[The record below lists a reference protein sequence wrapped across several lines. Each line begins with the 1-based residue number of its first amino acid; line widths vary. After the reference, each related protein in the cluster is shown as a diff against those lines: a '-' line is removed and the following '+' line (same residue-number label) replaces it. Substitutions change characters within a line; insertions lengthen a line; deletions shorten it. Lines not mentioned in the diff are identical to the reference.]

1 MTNRRCPRCHAQF
14 DPPARYCA
22 RCGTPLVEFAPPP
35 LTAVPLQAG
44 EVRVRTSDTDAPRCT
59 EQESRRFGSLT
70 GTLLDGKYRIGDK
83 VGEGGMSWV
92 YRAEDEVTGETVA
105 IKLLPPR
112 LAKDGAA
119 VERLRREADIAD
131 RFEHPNVCPILAF
144 GHTDE
149 NVLYLV
155 MPFMSGE
162 TLSDY
167 EIRTRAVSLR
177 DGVHILAQV
186 CRGLQHAHDLGII
199 HRDLKPENVMLV
211 RDEGR
216 GTRDEGRALNTGRR
230 TPDAEPPSRR
240 AVVMDFGLAKRRRA
254 SAEVVKLTQTGIV
267 LGTPEFMSPEQI
279 RGRPL
284 DGRSDIYA
292 VGVLA
297 FELFTGQLPFVGKDA
312 QETMMARLR
321 GLPRRLREFRPDL
334 PSRLDAVIA
343 RALALAPEE
352 RYQTMN
358 DLAEALERVASG
370 SRLARWFRRPGS

>member
-1 MTNRRCPRCHAQF
+1 
-14 DPPARYCA
+14 
-22 RCGTPLVEFAPPP
+22 
-35 LTAVPLQAG
+35 
-44 EVRVRTSDTDAPRCT
+44 VRSSSSDAPRPT
-59 EQESRRFGSLT
+59 EQETRRFGSLT

-92 YRAEDEVTGETVA
+92 YQAEEIASGNTVA

-144 GHTDE
+144 GHTDD

-155 MPFMSGE
+155 MPFLVGE

-167 EIRTRAVSLR
+167 ELRTRAVPLR
-177 DGVHILAQV
+177 DGVRILAQV
-186 CRGLQHAHDLGII
+186 CRGLQHAHDLGVI

-211 RDEGR
+211 RDEGQR
-216 GTRDEGRALNTGRR
+216 STVDGRPLTV
-230 TPDAEPPSRR
+230 DSRPLPR

-321 GLPRRLREFRPDL
+321 GLPRRLRELRPDL
-334 PSRLDAVIA
+334 PARLETVVA
-343 RALALAPEE
+343 RALELAPED
-352 RYQTMN
+352 RYQSM
-358 DLAEALERVASG
+358 DELANALERVTGG
-370 SRLARWFRRPGS
+370 SRLARWFRRDRR

>member
-1 MTNRRCPRCHAQF
+1 
-14 DPPARYCA
+14 
-22 RCGTPLVEFAPPP
+22 
-35 LTAVPLQAG
+35 
-44 EVRVRTSDTDAPRCT
+44 VRSSSSDAPRPT
-59 EQESRRFGSLT
+59 EQETRRFGSLT

-92 YRAEDEVTGETVA
+92 YQAEEIASGNTVA

-144 GHTDE
+144 GHTDD

-155 MPFMSGE
+155 MPFLVGE

-167 EIRTRAVSLR
+167 ELRTRAVPLR
-177 DGVHILAQV
+177 DGVRILAQV
-186 CRGLQHAHDLGII
+186 CRGLQHAHDLGVI

-211 RDEGR
+211 RDEGQR
-216 GTRDEGRALNTGRR
+216 STVDGR
-230 TPDAEPPSRR
+230 PSTVDSRPLPR

-321 GLPRRLREFRPDL
+321 GLPRRLRELRPDL
-334 PSRLDAVIA
+334 PARLETVVA
-343 RALALAPEE
+343 RALELAPED
-352 RYQTMN
+352 RYQSMD
-358 DLAEALERVASG
+358 DLANALERVDGG
-370 SRLARWFRRPGS
+370 SRLARWFRRDRH

>member
-1 MTNRRCPRCHAQF
+1 LPAAEPRVRNSAKDVPRSTAQES
-14 DPPARYCA
+14 ARY
-22 RCGTPLVEFAPPP
+22 GT
-35 LTAVPLQAG
+35 
-44 EVRVRTSDTDAPRCT
+44 
-59 EQESRRFGSLT
+59 LT
-70 GTLLDGKYRIGDK
+70 GSVLDGRYRIGDK

-92 YRAEDEVTGETVA
+92 YRAEEIGTGKTVA

-112 LAKDGAA
+112 LAKDNAA

-155 MPFMSGE
+155 MPFLTGE

-167 EIRTRAVSLR
+167 EIRTRAVPLR
-177 DGVHILAQV
+177 EGVRILVQV

-216 GTRDEGRALNTGRR
+216 QSSVAGHQLIDDRR
-230 TPDAEPPSRR
+230 PKTEDQLLSPR

-292 VGVLA
+292 VAVLA

-312 QETMMARLR
+312 QETMMARLK

-334 PSRLDAVIA
+334 PARLDAVIA
-343 RALALAPEE
+343 RALELAPED

-358 DLAEALERVASG
+358 DLANALERVVSG
-370 SRLARWFRRPGS
+370 GRIARLFRRRN

>member
-1 MTNRRCPRCHAQF
+1 M
-14 DPPARYCA
+14 
-22 RCGTPLVEFAPPP
+22 
-35 LTAVPLQAG
+35 
-44 EVRVRTSDTDAPRCT
+44 RTSDTDVPRCT

-92 YRAEDEVTGETVA
+92 YQAEDEATGETVA

-112 LAKDGAA
+112 LARDGAA

-155 MPFMSGE
+155 MPFLSGE

-211 RDEGR
+211 RDEGQR
-216 GTRDEGRALNTGRR
+216 STANRR
-230 TPDAEPPSRR
+230 PLTVDSRPSHR

-358 DLAEALERVASG
+358 DLAEALERVVSG
-370 SRLARWFRRPGS
+370 GRIARFFRRRS

>member
-1 MTNRRCPRCHAQF
+1 MTNRRCPRCQAQY
-14 DPPARYCA
+14 DPPSRYCA
-22 RCGTPLVEFAPPP
+22 RCGTPLVEFAPPALTTIP
-35 LTAVPLQAG
+35 LHAS
-44 EVRVRTSDTDAPRCT
+44 ESRVRNSARDAPRST
-59 EQESRRFGSLT
+59 AQESARYGALA
-70 GTLLDGKYRIGDK
+70 GTVLDGKYRIRTK

-92 YRAEDEVTGETVA
+92 YQADDIETGKVVA

-144 GHTDE
+144 GHTEDGTI
-149 NVLYLV
+149 YLV
-155 MPFMSGE
+155 MPFLAGE

-167 EIRTRAVSLR
+167 EIRTRAVTLEE
-177 DGVHILAQV
+177 GVRILVQV

-211 RDEGR
+211 GDGR
-216 GTRDEGRALNTGRR
+216 PSSDVSHQSSDDRR
-230 TPDAEPPSRR
+230 PTTDDRRPSPR

-279 RGRPL
+279 RGRSL

-321 GLPRRLREFRPDL
+321 GLPRRLREYRPDL
-334 PSRLDAVIA
+334 PGRLESVLA
-343 RALALAPEE
+343 RALALAPED

-358 DLAEALERVASG
+358 ELAAALERVVRRGPIA
-370 SRLARWFRRPGS
+370 RLFRRRR

>member
-1 MTNRRCPRCHAQF
+1 VPTAEPRVRNSAKDVPRSTAQES
-14 DPPARYCA
+14 ARY
-22 RCGTPLVEFAPPP
+22 GT
-35 LTAVPLQAG
+35 
-44 EVRVRTSDTDAPRCT
+44 
-59 EQESRRFGSLT
+59 LT
-70 GTLLDGKYRIGDK
+70 GTVLDGRYRIGDK

-92 YRAEDEVTGETVA
+92 YQAEEIGTGRTVA

-112 LAKDGAA
+112 LAKDNAA

-155 MPFMSGE
+155 MPFLTGE

-167 EIRTRAVSLR
+167 EIRTRAVPLR
-177 DGVHILAQV
+177 EGVQILVQV

-211 RDEGR
+211 REVAGHESR
-216 GTRDEGRALNTGRR
+216 VTSTATRDPRPAT
-230 TPDAEPPSRR
+230 R
-240 AVVMDFGLAKRRRA
+240 AVVMVLGLAKRRRA

-312 QETMMARLR
+312 QETMMARLK

-334 PSRLDAVIA
+334 PARLDAVVA
-343 RALALAPEE
+343 RALELAPED
-352 RYQTMN
+352 RYQTMH
-358 DLAEALERVASG
+358 DLANALERVVSG
-370 SRLARWFRRPGS
+370 GRIARLFRRRN

>member
-1 MTNRRCPRCHAQF
+1 MR
-14 DPPARYCA
+14 
-22 RCGTPLVEFAPPP
+22 
-35 LTAVPLQAG
+35 
-44 EVRVRTSDTDAPRCT
+44 SSSSDAPRPT
-59 EQESRRFGSLT
+59 EQETRRFGSLT
-70 GTLLDGKYRIGDK
+70 GTLLDAKYRMGDK

-92 YRAEDEVTGETVA
+92 YQAEEIASGNTVA

-144 GHTDE
+144 GHTDD

-155 MPFMSGE
+155 MPFLVGE

-167 EIRTRAVSLR
+167 ELRTRAVPLR
-177 DGVHILAQV
+177 DGVRILAQV
-186 CRGLQHAHDLGII
+186 CRGLQHAHDLGVI
-199 HRDLKPENVMLV
+199 HRDLKPENIMLV
-211 RDEGR
+211 KEVA
-216 GTRDEGRALNTGRR
+216 T
-230 TPDAEPPSRR
+230 R
-240 AVVMDFGLAKRRRA
+240 AVVMDFGLAKRCHA
-254 SAEVVKLTQTGIV
+254 GAEVVKLTQTGIV

-321 GLPRRLREFRPDL
+321 GLPRRLRELRPDL
-334 PSRLDAVIA
+334 PARLEAVVA
-343 RALALAPEE
+343 RALELAPED
-352 RYQTMN
+352 RYQSMHE
-358 DLAEALERVASG
+358 LANALERVTGG
-370 SRLARWFRRPGS
+370 SRFARWFRRDRR

>member
-1 MTNRRCPRCHAQF
+1 LTNRRCPRCQAQY

-22 RCGTPLVEFAPPP
+22 RCGTPLVEFAPPA
-35 LTAVPLQAG
+35 LTTVPLHTG
-44 EVRVRTSDTDAPRCT
+44 EARVRSSSSDAPRPT
-59 EQESRRFGSLT
+59 EQETRRFGSLT

-92 YRAEDEVTGETVA
+92 YQAEEIASGNTVA

-144 GHTDE
+144 GHTDD

-155 MPFMSGE
+155 MPFLVGE

-167 EIRTRAVSLR
+167 ELRTRVVPLR
-177 DGVHILAQV
+177 DGVRILAQV
-186 CRGLQHAHDLGII
+186 CRGLQHAHDLGVI

-211 RDEGR
+211 RDEGQR
-216 GTRDEGRALNTGRR
+216 STVDGR
-230 TPDAEPPSRR
+230 PSTVDSRPLPR

-312 QETMMARLR
+312 QETMMARLK

-334 PSRLDAVIA
+334 PSRLDTVVA
-343 RALALAPEE
+343 RALELAPED
-352 RYQTMN
+352 RYQTMSDFAN
-358 DLAEALERVASG
+358 ALERVVSG
-370 SRLARWFRRPGS
+370 GRIARLFRRRN

>member
-1 MTNRRCPRCHAQF
+1 
-14 DPPARYCA
+14 
-22 RCGTPLVEFAPPP
+22 
-35 LTAVPLQAG
+35 
-44 EVRVRTSDTDAPRCT
+44 VRSSSSDAPRPT
-59 EQESRRFGSLT
+59 EQETRRFGSLT

-92 YRAEDEVTGETVA
+92 YQAEEIASGNTVA

-131 RFEHPNVCPILAF
+131 HFEHPNVCPILAF
-144 GHTDE
+144 GHTDD

-155 MPFMSGE
+155 MPFLVGE

-167 EIRTRAVSLR
+167 ELRTRVVPLR
-177 DGVHILAQV
+177 DGVRILAQV
-186 CRGLQHAHDLGII
+186 CRGLQHAHDLGVI

-211 RDEGR
+211 RDEGQR
-216 GTRDEGRALNTGRR
+216 STVDGR
-230 TPDAEPPSRR
+230 PSTVDSRPLPR

-321 GLPRRLREFRPDL
+321 GLPRRLRELRPDL
-334 PSRLDAVIA
+334 PARLETVVA
-343 RALALAPEE
+343 RALELAPED
-352 RYQTMN
+352 RYQSM
-358 DLAEALERVASG
+358 DELANALERVTGG
-370 SRLARWFRRPGS
+370 SRLARWFRRDRR

>member
-1 MTNRRCPRCHAQF
+1 
-14 DPPARYCA
+14 
-22 RCGTPLVEFAPPP
+22 
-35 LTAVPLQAG
+35 
-44 EVRVRTSDTDAPRCT
+44 
-59 EQESRRFGSLT
+59 
-70 GTLLDGKYRIGDK
+70 
-83 VGEGGMSWV
+83 MSWV
-92 YRAEDEVTGETVA
+92 YQAEEIASGNTVA

-144 GHTDE
+144 GHTDD

-155 MPFMSGE
+155 MPFLVGE

-167 EIRTRAVSLR
+167 ELRTRAVPLR
-177 DGVHILAQV
+177 DGVRILAQV
-186 CRGLQHAHDLGII
+186 CRGLQHAHDLGVI

-216 GTRDEGRALNTGRR
+216 GTRDEGLGGSAARRLGGQRSTGDSR
-230 TPDAEPPSRR
+230 PSPR
-240 AVVMDFGLAKRRRA
+240 AVVMDFGLAKRRHA
-254 SAEVVKLTQTGIV
+254 GAEVVKLTQTGIV

-284 DGRSDIYA
+284 DARSDIYA

-321 GLPRRLREFRPDL
+321 GLPRRLRELRPDL
-334 PSRLDAVIA
+334 PARLETVVA
-343 RALALAPEE
+343 RALELAPED
-352 RYQTMN
+352 RYQSM
-358 DLAEALERVASG
+358 DELANALERVTGG
-370 SRLARWFRRPGS
+370 SRLARWFRRDRR

>member
-1 MTNRRCPRCHAQF
+1 MPAAESRVRNSAKDAPHSTAQES
-14 DPPARYCA
+14 ARY
-22 RCGTPLVEFAPPP
+22 
-35 LTAVPLQAG
+35 
-44 EVRVRTSDTDAPRCT
+44 
-59 EQESRRFGSLT
+59 GSLT
-70 GTLLDGKYRIGDK
+70 GTVLDGRYRIGDK

-92 YRAEDEVTGETVA
+92 YQAEELGTGKTVA

-112 LAKDGAA
+112 LAKDSAA

-149 NVLYLV
+149 NVIYLV
-155 MPFMSGE
+155 MPFLTGE

-177 DGVHILAQV
+177 EGVQILVQV

-211 RDEGR
+211 EEGQR
-216 GTRDEGRALNTGRR
+216 STVDGRPLTVDRR
-230 TPDAEPPSRR
+230 PSPR

-312 QETMMARLR
+312 QETMMARLK

-334 PSRLDAVIA
+334 PSRLDTVVA
-343 RALALAPEE
+343 RALELAPED
-352 RYQTMN
+352 RYQTMSDFAN
-358 DLAEALERVASG
+358 ALERVVSG
-370 SRLARWFRRPGS
+370 GRIARLFRRRN

>member
-1 MTNRRCPRCHAQF
+1 
-14 DPPARYCA
+14 
-22 RCGTPLVEFAPPP
+22 
-35 LTAVPLQAG
+35 
-44 EVRVRTSDTDAPRCT
+44 VRSSSSDAPRPT
-59 EQESRRFGSLT
+59 EQETRRFGSLT

-92 YRAEDEVTGETVA
+92 YQAEEIASGNTVA

-144 GHTDE
+144 GHTDD

-155 MPFMSGE
+155 MPFLVGE

-167 EIRTRAVSLR
+167 ELRTRVVPLR
-177 DGVHILAQV
+177 DGVRILAQV
-186 CRGLQHAHDLGII
+186 CRGLQHAHDLGVI

-211 RDEGR
+211 RDEGQR
-216 GTRDEGRALNTGRR
+216 STVDGR
-230 TPDAEPPSRR
+230 PSTVDSRPLPR

-321 GLPRRLREFRPDL
+321 GLPRRLRELRPDL
-334 PSRLDAVIA
+334 PARLETVVA
-343 RALALAPEE
+343 RALELAPED
-352 RYQTMN
+352 RYQSMD
-358 DLAEALERVASG
+358 DLANALERVDGG
-370 SRLARWFRRPGS
+370 SRLARWFRRDRH

>member
-1 MTNRRCPRCHAQF
+1 
-14 DPPARYCA
+14 
-22 RCGTPLVEFAPPP
+22 
-35 LTAVPLQAG
+35 
-44 EVRVRTSDTDAPRCT
+44 VRSSSSDAPRPT
-59 EQESRRFGSLT
+59 EQETRRFGSLT

-92 YRAEDEVTGETVA
+92 YQAEEIASGNTVA

-144 GHTDE
+144 GHTDD

-155 MPFMSGE
+155 MPFLVGE

-167 EIRTRAVSLR
+167 ELRTRVVPLR
-177 DGVHILAQV
+177 DGVRILAQV
-186 CRGLQHAHDLGII
+186 CRGLQHAHDLGVI

-211 RDEGR
+211 RDEGQR
-216 GTRDEGRALNTGRR
+216 STVDGR
-230 TPDAEPPSRR
+230 PSTVDSRPLPR

-321 GLPRRLREFRPDL
+321 GLPRRLRELRPDL
-334 PSRLDAVIA
+334 PARLETVVA
-343 RALALAPEE
+343 RALELAPED
-352 RYQTMN
+352 RYQSMD
-358 DLAEALERVASG
+358 DLAIALERVDGG
-370 SRLARWFRRPGS
+370 SRLARWFRRDRH

>member
-1 MTNRRCPRCHAQF
+1 MRSS
-14 DPPARYCA
+14 AR
-22 RCGTPLVEFAPPP
+22 
-35 LTAVPLQAG
+35 
-44 EVRVRTSDTDAPRCT
+44 DAPRST
-59 EQESRRFGSLT
+59 AQEAARYGSLT
-70 GTLLDGKYRIGDK
+70 GTVLDGKYRIEDK

-92 YRAEDEVTGETVA
+92 YKAEELGTGRTVA

-131 RFEHPNVCPILAF
+131 RFQHPNVCPILAF

-155 MPFMSGE
+155 MPFLTGE

-167 EIRTRAVSLR
+167 EIRTRAVPLR
-177 DGVHILAQV
+177 EGVQILVQV

-211 RDEGR
+211 REV
-216 GTRDEGRALNTGRR
+216 TGH
-230 TPDAEPPSRR
+230 ESRVASPVTHDPRPATR

-312 QETMMARLR
+312 QETMMARLK

-334 PSRLDAVIA
+334 PSRLEAVVA
-343 RALALAPEE
+343 RALELAPED
-352 RYQTMN
+352 RYQSMN
-358 DLAEALERVASG
+358 DLANALERVASG
-370 SRLARWFRRPGS
+370 GRLARLFRRRN

>member
-1 MTNRRCPRCHAQF
+1 VPTAEPRVRNSAKDVPRSTAQES
-14 DPPARYCA
+14 ARY
-22 RCGTPLVEFAPPP
+22 GT
-35 LTAVPLQAG
+35 
-44 EVRVRTSDTDAPRCT
+44 
-59 EQESRRFGSLT
+59 LT
-70 GTLLDGKYRIGDK
+70 GTVLDGRYRIGDK

-92 YRAEDEVTGETVA
+92 YQAEEIGTGRTVA

-112 LAKDGAA
+112 LAKDNAA

-155 MPFMSGE
+155 MPFLTGE

-167 EIRTRAVSLR
+167 EIRTRAVPLR
-177 DGVHILAQV
+177 EGVQILVQV

-211 RDEGR
+211 RE
-216 GTRDEGRALNTGRR
+216 
-230 TPDAEPPSRR
+230 DAGHESRVASPVTQDPRPATR

-312 QETMMARLR
+312 QETMMARLK

-334 PSRLDAVIA
+334 PARLDAVVA
-343 RALALAPEE
+343 RALELAPED
-352 RYQTMN
+352 RYQTMH
-358 DLAEALERVASG
+358 DLANALERVVSG
-370 SRLARWFRRPGS
+370 GRIARLFRRRN